1 MATTQT
7 QSTQNPLTLIVDAEY
22 AIEAVFEQI
31 ITPPAPAP
39 IEPNTY
45 TLSAQPTQI
54 NLVRGGPSAEFT
66 IRINRSNFTGPV
78 NLTTTQLTGIVKQL
92 GTDFVEG
99 DATTL
104 RVQASTASPLGPRAI
119 SIYGTSLVAGNTS
132 TAVIVNVTEAPPA
145 PVTPPAPPPIAI
157 PTWRSCIDGNLREGT
172 PPNDFIQVPF
182 PAGGTCWEPKF
193 DIGFEPGLD
202 SLRFNWR
209 RGSKTYPDVKTFKV
223 INPSNVLTF
232 EIKLTTNPDVV
243 LTVNGKETT
252 RGGFAVFSLGP
263 KSQQTV
269 GVKVSD
275 ALLQKLADGT
285 STLEMNIE
293 ALES

>member
-1 MATTQT
+1 MATTTQT
-7 QSTQNPLTLIVDAEY
+7 QSTQNPLTLIVDGNYIVE
-22 AIEAVFEQI
+22 AIFEPVAAPPVQSEQI
-31 ITPPAPAP
+31 G
-39 IEPNTY
+39 Y
-45 TLSAQPTQI
+45 TLTAQPAQI
-54 NLVRGGPSAEFT
+54 NLVKGGPSQEFT
-66 IRINRSNFTGPV
+66 IRINRSNFGGPV
-78 NLTTTQLTGIVKQL
+78 NLSTSQLVGIVKQL
-92 GTDFVEG
+92 GTSYVEG
-99 DATTL
+99 DVTTL
-104 RVQASTASPLGPRAI
+104 RVQASSSSPTGPRAI
-119 SIYGTSLVAGNTS
+119 TIYGTSDVAGNAS
-132 TAVIVNVTEAPPA
+132 TTVIVNVTETPPA
-145 PVTPPAPPPIAI
+145 PVTPPAPPPVAP

-182 PAGGTCWEPKF
+182 PAGGTCWEPRF
-193 DIGFEPGLD
+193 DIGFEPSLD

-209 RGSKTYPDVKTFKV
+209 RGSKTYPDIKSFKV

-232 EIKLTTNPDVV
+232 EIKLTTNPDVI

-252 RGGFAVFSLGP
+252 RGGFAAFSLGP

-275 ALLQKLADGT
+275 VLLQKLADGT